1 LIAEMNRT
9 FSLLIYCFDLLMY
22 YFDIVVYIWRGSCE
36 CILVGQF
43 ADQFNKMMS
52 ESSTEV
58 PILVLQFVRINSKRG
73 WLRVDFIFNC
83 YNLCLNK
90 YTWTINLL
98 IVFDLFVLYVIS
110 KPLGTAYVESVEDIT
125 KVLLNPQFIEVEK
138 LKIE

>member
-1 LIAEMNRT
+1 LIPEMNPN
-9 FSLLIYCFDLLMY
+9 FIWVVYCFDVFMDL
-22 YFDIVVYIWRGSCE
+22 FDTVVYTWRGSCE
-36 CILVGQF
+36 CLLLGEY
-43 ADQFNKMMS
+43 ADQFKKMMS
-52 ESSTEV
+52 ESSTELS
-58 PILVLQFVRINSKRG
+58 ILVLQFVKINSKRG